1 VNGCGHHGGMKRPF
15 KMLLGATAMILM
27 NACTSMTPNVHT
39 GLKMACLPEAMIMKS
54 ALARERI
61 SSKIL
66 TLRYAEGRRKIGHA
80 VVLFCCGNQLAAWD
94 STWGS
99 IPIGRAADYRSNS
112 SRLGKMYLNKKQ
124 SFYHAFLLSAS
135 FVEDSVQS
143 GRYGGL

>member
-1 VNGCGHHGGMKRPF
+1 MKRAF
-15 KMLLGATAMILM
+15 TTLLGMAAMIWM
-27 NACTSMTPNVHT
+27 SACTSVPSNSKT

-66 TLRYAEGRRKIGHA
+66 SLRYTEGRRKIGH
-80 VVLFCCGNQLAAWD
+80 VVVVFCFGNQLAAWD

-124 SFYHAFLLSAS
+124 SRYHAALLSAS
-135 FVEDSVQS
+135 FVEDSAQS
-143 GRYGGL
+143 GHYGGL